1 MKSDGGQLGPDEIGG
16 QASQQPVL
24 LKEGQLRTHRRQGH
38 DRRSAWRVRFSH
50 AGVKPKP
57 VPLISHYR
65 HLAPTYGRRL
75 CDVAEPAPQ
84 SALLGPSVD
93 SFGQARRYRDGD
105 SAELPQPRARRRVPY
120 ICSEPQGRI
129 KPGRRTSLGRLAF
142 DQDQG
147 SADGRDRF
155 RPLSPASRRDEQRL
169 EIQLGEARQEK
180 KNAAIGSDP
189 ITTTDRRRQGG
200 LNRRLGER
208 RSQARFGY
216 LELAPGG
223 SSLRGR

>member
-105 SAELPQPRARRRVPY
+105 SAGWHLTKIRARPMAAIASARSRRHPAETN
-120 ICSEPQGRI
+120 SDWRSNSAR
-129 KPGRRTSLGRLAF
+129 PGRRRKMPPLAVIRSPPPTGGARVVSTAGLASAAVRL
-142 DQDQG
+142 G
-147 SADGRDRF
+147 SATW
-155 RPLSPASRRDEQRL
+155 SSRQ
-169 EIQLGEARQEK
+169 
-180 KNAAIGSDP
+180 AAPRCGDA
-189 ITTTDRRRQGG
+189 
-200 LNRRLGER
+200 E
-208 RSQARFGY
+208 
-216 LELAPGG
+216 
-223 SSLRGR
+223 